1 MDWHRL
7 FPTCHG
13 PVSSAMQLTTQHFIA
28 LLPLLITCA
37 TPVVVMLGI
46 AWKRNHS
53 QTFMLSTIGL
63 NLALLS
69 IIPASQA
76 APLEV
81 TQLLMIDNYALLY
94 MSLILVTT
102 LACMTLCHAYLGDKA
117 GLPGYPGNRE
127 EIYLLFLLA
136 SAGAE
141 VLVSAQH
148 LASLFIGL
156 ELLSIPVYGMV
167 AYAFFD
173 KRSLEA
179 GIKYMVLS
187 AVGSAFLL
195 FGMALLY
202 ADSGSLS
209 FTSLGKSLSGSGI
222 HGTLVQV
229 GVGLMLIGLGFKLSM
244 VPFHL
249 WTPDVYEGAPAPV
262 AAFLATA
269 SKVAVFAVLLRL
281 YQISPAM
288 ADGWLNHLLSLIAVG
303 SIIFGNLLALMQSNL
318 KRLLGYSSVAH
329 FGYLLIAL
337 IASKGMAVE
346 AVGVYLVSY
355 VLTSLGAFGV
365 ITLMSTPF
373 SGRDADALYEYRG
386 LFWRRPYL
394 TAVLTLMMLSLAG
407 IPLTAGFIGKFY
419 VIATGVESEQWW
431 LIGVLILGSAIGVF
445 YYLRVMVTLYLI
457 EPHLRRHDAPLNWG
471 QRTSGIMLMLVA
483 LLAFLLGVY
492 PQPLLDLVHQ
502 SSLALAG

>member
-1 MDWHRL
+1 MEHHAVEFTL
-7 FPTCHG
+7 
-13 PVSSAMQLTTQHFIA
+13 QHLIA
-28 LLPLLITCA
+28 LLPLLVTSLTAI
-37 TPVVVMLGI
+37 VVMLAI
-46 AWKRNHS
+46 AAKRNHAL
-53 QTFMLSTIGL
+53 TFILSVVGL

-69 IIPASQA
+69 LIPALEV

-81 TQLLMIDNYALLY
+81 TPLLLIDTFACYYMALVLAA
-94 MSLILVTT
+94 S
-102 LACMTLCHAYLGDKA
+102 LACVTLIHAYLGGESGK
-117 GLPGYPGNRE
+117 GYPGNRE
-127 EIYLLFLLA
+127 ELYLLVLL
-136 SAGAE
+136 SAAGGL

-156 ELLSIPVYGMV
+156 ELLSVPTYGMI
-167 AYAFFD
+167 AYAFFN

-187 AVGSAFLL
+187 AAGSAFLL

-202 ADSGSLS
+202 AESGNLGFADIGASLAQES
-209 FTSLGKSLSGSGI
+209 SQ
-222 HGTLVQV
+222 LVQI
-229 GVGLMLIGLGFKLSM
+229 GIGMMLIGLAFKLSL

-288 ADGWLNHLLSLIAVG
+288 SGGWLSDLLTLIAIA
-303 SIIFGNLLALMQSNL
+303 SILFGNLLALLQNNL
-318 KRLLGYSSVAH
+318 KRLLGYSSIAH
-329 FGYLLIAL
+329 FGYLLVAL
-337 IASKGMAVE
+337 VASKGLAVE
-346 AVGVYLVSY
+346 AVGVYLATY

-365 ITLMSTPF
+365 ITLMSTPY

-394 TAVLTLMMLSLAG
+394 TAVLTVMMLSLAG

-419 VIATGVESEQWW
+419 VIAAGVEAQLWW
-431 LIGVLILGSAIGVF
+431 LLGAMVLGSAIGVF
-445 YYLRVMVTLYLI
+445 YYLRVMVTLFMR
-457 EPHLRRHDAPLNWG
+457 EPNMHRHDAPFDWG
-471 QRTSGIMLMLVA
+471 QRAGGIMLLVVA
-483 LLAFLLGVY
+483 LLAFFLGVY
-492 PQPLLDLVHQ
+492 PQPLLELVQ
-502 SSLALAG
+502 QAGLVALAQ